1 MSLGN
6 RIFSRGGLLMS
17 EEVGK
22 HVGDYEIL
30 AVLGAGGMGKVYKV
44 RNMISDRVEAMKV
57 LLPDLAGLQELPSR
71 FLREIKILAALNHPN
86 IAALRTALTLDNQ
99 LVMIMEYVE
108 GRTLAACVEQGPIPA
123 VEASDYISQVL
134 DALSYAHG
142 QKVIHRDIKPS
153 NMMLTPQGVV
163 KLMDFG
169 IARSGRDPALTTAGT
184 TMGSLYYMSPEQVR
198 GEMVDHRSDVYSV
211 GVSLYEMVTGQRPFQ
226 SDSDVAIMA
235 AHLQQMP
242 KPPVELRPGL
252 PEALS
257 DVIMT
262 AMAKN
267 PAQRFQSADAFRAAL
282 KTVGTSEDFAK
293 PAAPQEVRTAS
304 MHPGESTLASSYCFP
319 PPVEA
324 SPVVPAATPPPVP
337 PQAQP
342 LPSVLGL
349 SPPRSSHRGLYM
361 GLGAL
366 IVVAV
371 LVAAGLYLP
380 RRSKVIA
387 EGKAG
392 SVVKTEASNLPSA
405 SSGASSVA
413 KDSIDPTQTNSGS
426 ASAVAGAGATTLS
439 AASTPGPTKPNA
451 SVREAT
457 GADSNASRTD
467 RTSAKMG
474 LPHSHQK
481 GEVVP
486 AGERDNL
493 SFSSEGGQASA
504 VSHDS
509 NPTSSVAD
517 VQAQSENSKELE
529 EMERQMDQLASRAGS
544 VHDSLENLRRQ
555 QAAQGLGLRGDIAS
569 SQERMNTYLGKAQ
582 AAMRKEDIRGSKKDM
597 ELAEPEVEKL
607 EKFLSR

>member
-1 MSLGN
+1 
-6 RIFSRGGLLMS
+6 MS

-57 LLPDLAGLQELPSR
+57 LLPDLAGRQELASR

-123 VEASDYISQVL
+123 VEALEYIRQAL

-142 QKVIHRDIKPS
+142 QNVIHRDIKPS

-252 PEALS
+252 PKALS
-257 DVIMT
+257 DVIMI

-293 PAAPQEVRTAS
+293 PGLQEVQTAS
-304 MHPGESTLASSYCFP
+304 MHPVESTLASSYCFP

-324 SPVVPAATPPPVP
+324 SPVVPAPTPPPAP
-337 PQAQP
+337 LQAQP

-349 SPPRSSHRGLYM
+349 SPPQSSHRGLYM

-380 RRSKVIA
+380 CRSKVSA

-413 KDSIDPTQTNSGS
+413 KDSIDTTQTNSGP
-426 ASAVAGAGATTLS
+426 ASAVAGAGASTLS
-439 AASTPGPTKPNA
+439 AASTPGPTKPTA
-451 SVREAT
+451 SVRAAT
-457 GADSNASRTD
+457 GTDSNASRTD
-467 RTSAKMG
+467 RTSAKTG
-474 LPHSHQK
+474 LPHSRQK

-493 SFSSEGGQASA
+493 SLSSDGGQASA
-504 VSHDS
+504 IGHDS
-509 NPTSSVAD
+509 NSTPSVAD
-517 VQAQSENSKELE
+517 VQAQSDNSKELE

-582 AAMRKEDIRGSKKDM
+582 AAMRKEDIRGSKKYM
-597 ELAEPEVEKL
+597 ELAEPEIEKL
-607 EKFLSR
+607 EKFLGR

>member
-1 MSLGN
+1 
-6 RIFSRGGLLMS
+6 
-17 EEVGK
+17 
-22 HVGDYEIL
+22 
-30 AVLGAGGMGKVYKV
+30 
-44 RNMISDRVEAMKV
+44 MKV
-57 LLPDLAGLQELPSR
+57 LLPDLAGRQELASR

-123 VEASDYISQVL
+123 VEALDYISQVL

-169 IARSGRDPALTTAGT
+169 IARSGRDPALTTTGT

-198 GEMVDHRSDVYSV
+198 GEVVDHRSDVYSV

-242 KPPVELRPGL
+242 KPPIELRPGL
-252 PEALS
+252 PKALS
-257 DVIMT
+257 DDIMT

-267 PAQRFQSADAFRAAL
+267 PAQRFQSADTFRAAL
-282 KTVGTSEDFAK
+282 KTVGTSEHFAK
-293 PAAPQEVRTAS
+293 SGPEEVQTAT
-304 MHPGESTLASSYCFP
+304 MRPVESTLAASYCFP

-324 SPVVPAATPPPVP
+324 SPVVPAPPPPARLQV
-337 PQAQP
+337 QP

-349 SPPRSSHRGLYM
+349 SPPQSSHRGLYM

-380 RRSKVIA
+380 RRSKVSA

-392 SVVKTEASNLPSA
+392 SVVKTEAINLPSA

-413 KDSIDPTQTNSGS
+413 KDSIDTTQMNSGS
-426 ASAVAGAGATTLS
+426 ASAVAGTGATALS
-439 AASTPGPTKPNA
+439 AASTPGPTKPNS

-457 GADSNASRTD
+457 GTDSNASRTD
-467 RTSAKMG
+467 RTSAKTG
-474 LPHSHQK
+474 LPHFRQK

-493 SFSSEGGQASA
+493 SLSSDGGQASA
-504 VSHDS
+504 IGHDS
-509 NPTSSVAD
+509 NSTRSVAD
-517 VQAQSENSKELE
+517 TQAQSDNSKELE

-555 QAAQGLGLRGDIAS
+555 QAEQGLGLRGDIAS
-569 SQERMNTYLGKAQ
+569 TLERMNTYLGKAQ
-582 AAMRKEDIRGSKKDM
+582 AAMRKEDIRGSKEYMD
-597 ELAEPEVEKL
+597 LAEPEIEKL
-607 EKFLSR
+607 EKFLGR

>member
-1 MSLGN
+1 
-6 RIFSRGGLLMS
+6 MS

-57 LLPDLAGLQELPSR
+57 LLPDLAGRQELASR

-99 LVMIMEYVE
+99 LVMIREYVE

-123 VEASDYISQVL
+123 VEALDYISQVL

-169 IARSGRDPALTTAGT
+169 IARSGRDPALTTTGT

-198 GEMVDHRSDVYSV
+198 GEVVDYRSDVYSV

-242 KPPVELRPGL
+242 KAPIELRPGL
-252 PEALS
+252 PKALS

-282 KTVGTSEDFAK
+282 KTVSTSEDFAK

-304 MHPGESTLASSYCFP
+304 MHPVESTLASSYCFP
-319 PPVEA
+319 APVEA
-324 SPVVPAATPPPVP
+324 SPVVPALAPTPAP

-349 SPPRSSHRGLYM
+349 SPPPSRHRGLYM

-380 RRSKVIA
+380 RRSEVSA
-387 EGKAG
+387 EAKAG
-392 SVVKTEASNLPSA
+392 SVVKTEASDLPSA
-405 SSGASSVA
+405 SSGVSSVT
-413 KDSIDPTQTNSGS
+413 KDSIDTMQTNSGS
-426 ASAVAGAGATTLS
+426 ASAVGADAGASTLS
-439 AASTPGPTKPNA
+439 AATTPGPTKPKL
-451 SVREAT
+451 SVREAAGT
-457 GADSNASRTD
+457 DSNASRTD
-467 RTSAKMG
+467 RTAAKAG
-474 LPHSHQK
+474 LPHSRQK

-486 AGERDNL
+486 AGEKDTL
-493 SFSSEGGQASA
+493 SVSAASGPA
-504 VSHDS
+504 AAMGHDS
-509 NPTSSVAD
+509 NSTPSVAGA
-517 VQAQSENSKELE
+517 QAQSDNSKELE
-529 EMERQMDQLASRAGS
+529 EIERQMDQLASRAGA

-569 SQERMNTYLGKAQ
+569 TQERMNTYLGKAQ
-582 AAMRKEDIRGSKKDM
+582 AAMRKEDLRASKKYM
-597 ELAEPEVEKL
+597 ELAEPEIEKL
-607 EKFLSR
+607 EKFLGR

>member
-1 MSLGN
+1 
-6 RIFSRGGLLMS
+6 MS

-44 RNMISDRVEAMKV
+44 RNVISDRVEAMKV
-57 LLPDLAGLQELPSR
+57 LLPDLAGRQELASR

-252 PEALS
+252 PRALS

-267 PAQRFQSADAFRAAL
+267 PAQRFQSADAFRGAL

-304 MHPGESTLASSYCFP
+304 MHPVESTLASSYCFP

-349 SPPRSSHRGLYM
+349 SPPQSSHRGLYM

-413 KDSIDPTQTNSGS
+413 KDSIDTTQTNSGS
-426 ASAVAGAGATTLS
+426 ASAVAGAGASTLS
-439 AASTPGPTKPNA
+439 AVSTPGPTKPTA

-457 GADSNASRTD
+457 GTNSNASRAD
-467 RTSAKMG
+467 RTSAKTG
-474 LPHSHQK
+474 LLHSRQK

-509 NPTSSVAD
+509 NPTRSVAD
-517 VQAQSENSKELE
+517 VQAQSDNSKELE
-529 EMERQMDQLASRAGS
+529 EMERQIDQLASRAGS

-582 AAMRKEDIRGSKKDM
+582 AAMRKEDIRGSKKYM
-597 ELAEPEVEKL
+597 ELAEPEIEKL
-607 EKFLSR
+607 EKFLGR

>member
-1 MSLGN
+1 
-6 RIFSRGGLLMS
+6 MS
-17 EEVGK
+17 EEIGK

-44 RNMISDRVEAMKV
+44 RNVISDRVEAMKV
-57 LLPDLAGLQELPSR
+57 LLPDLAGRQELASR

-108 GRTLAACVEQGPIPA
+108 GRTLAACVEEGPIPA
-123 VEASDYISQVL
+123 PEALEYISQVL

-198 GEMVDHRSDVYSV
+198 GEVVDYRSDLYSV

-242 KPPVELRPGL
+242 KPPIELRPGL
-252 PEALS
+252 PKALS
-257 DVIMT
+257 DIIMT

-267 PAQRFQSADAFRAAL
+267 PVQRFESAAVFCDAL
-282 KTVGTSEDFAK
+282 KSVATTDTLAK
-293 PAAPQEVRTAS
+293 RGPQEVSTAS
-304 MHPGESTLASSYCFP
+304 MHPVESTLSSSYCLSYCLPEQVEGPHEAPALP
-319 PPVEA
+319 PT
-324 SPVVPAATPPPVP
+324 PAPT
-337 PQAQP
+337 QAQP

-349 SPPRSSHRGLYM
+349 SPPQGIHRGLFM

-387 EGKAG
+387 EGKAD
-392 SVVKTEASNLPSA
+392 SVVKTPASNLPSA
-405 SSGASSVA
+405 SIDATA
-413 KDSIDPTQTNSGS
+413 ARDSIKDTRMNSGS
-426 ASAVAGAGATTLS
+426 RSAVADAGTTTPS
-439 AASTPGPTKPNA
+439 PASPSGPRKA
-451 SVREAT
+451 ESSVRDGSGT
-457 GADSNASRTD
+457 DSIASRSG
-467 RTSAKMG
+467 RSSAKSD
-474 LPHSHQK
+474 LAHLRQK

-486 AGERDNL
+486 AGERDTL
-493 SFSSEGGQASA
+493 SVSAASGQATA
-504 VSHDS
+504 MGHDS
-509 NPTSSVAD
+509 DPTHSVAIA
-517 VQAQSENSKELE
+517 QAQSDNSKEVE
-529 EMERQMDQLASRAGS
+529 EIERQMDQLASRASS

-569 SQERMNTYLGKAQ
+569 TQERMDTYLGKAQ
-582 AAMRKEDIRGSKKDM
+582 AAMRKEDIRGSKKYM

>member
-1 MSLGN
+1 MEPSK
-6 RIFSRGGLLMS
+6 RI
-17 EEVGK
+17 
-22 HVGDYEIL
+22 GDYEVL
-30 AVLGAGGMGKVYKV
+30 AEIGRGGMGKVFRV
-44 RNMISDRVEAMKV
+44 RNVLSDRIDAMKV
-57 LLPDLAGLQELPSR
+57 LLPDLVENQELASR

-123 VEASDYISQVL
+123 VEALDYISQVL

-169 IARSGRDPALTTAGT
+169 IARSGRDPTLTTTGT

-198 GEMVDHRSDVYSV
+198 GEVVDYPSDLYSV

-242 KPPVELRPGL
+242 KPPIELRPGL
-252 PEALS
+252 PKALS
-257 DVIMT
+257 DDIMT

-267 PAQRFQSADAFRAAL
+267 PAQRFQSADTFRAAL
-282 KTVGTSEDFAK
+282 KTVVTSEHFAK
-293 PAAPQEVRTAS
+293 SGPEEVQTAT
-304 MHPGESTLASSYCFP
+304 MRPVESTLAASYCFP

-324 SPVVPAATPPPVP
+324 SPVVPAPPPPARLQV
-337 PQAQP
+337 QP

-349 SPPRSSHRGLYM
+349 SPPQSSHRGLYM

-380 RRSKVIA
+380 RRSKVSA
-387 EGKAG
+387 GGKAG
-392 SVVKTEASNLPSA
+392 SVVKTEAINLPSA

-413 KDSIDPTQTNSGS
+413 KDSIDTTQMNSGS
-426 ASAVAGAGATTLS
+426 A
-439 AASTPGPTKPNA
+439 
-451 SVREAT
+451 
-457 GADSNASRTD
+457 
-467 RTSAKMG
+467 
-474 LPHSHQK
+474 
-481 GEVVP
+481 
-486 AGERDNL
+486 
-493 SFSSEGGQASA
+493 
-504 VSHDS
+504 
-509 NPTSSVAD
+509 
-517 VQAQSENSKELE
+517 
-529 EMERQMDQLASRAGS
+529 
-544 VHDSLENLRRQ
+544 
-555 QAAQGLGLRGDIAS
+555 
-569 SQERMNTYLGKAQ
+569 
-582 AAMRKEDIRGSKKDM
+582 
-597 ELAEPEVEKL
+597 
-607 EKFLSR
+607 

>member
-1 MSLGN
+1 MSG
-6 RIFSRGGLLMS
+6 
-17 EEVGK
+17 EVGK
-22 HVGDYEIL
+22 RVGDYEIL

-57 LLPDLAGLQELPSR
+57 LLPDLAGRQELASR

-123 VEASDYISQVL
+123 VEALDYISQVL

-169 IARSGRDPALTTAGT
+169 IARSGRDPALTTTGT

-198 GEMVDHRSDVYSV
+198 GEVVDHRSDVYSV

-242 KPPVELRPGL
+242 KPPIELRPGL
-252 PEALS
+252 PKALS
-257 DVIMT
+257 DDIMT

-267 PAQRFQSADAFRAAL
+267 PAQRFQSADTFRAAL
-282 KTVGTSEDFAK
+282 KTVVTSEHFAK
-293 PAAPQEVRTAS
+293 SGPEEVQTAT
-304 MHPGESTLASSYCFP
+304 MRPVESTLAASYCFP

-324 SPVVPAATPPPVP
+324 SPVVPAPPPPARLQV
-337 PQAQP
+337 QP

-349 SPPRSSHRGLYM
+349 SPPQSSHRGLYM

-380 RRSKVIA
+380 RRSKVSA
-387 EGKAG
+387 GGKAG
-392 SVVKTEASNLPSA
+392 SVVKTEAINLPSA

-413 KDSIDPTQTNSGS
+413 KDSIDTTQMNSGS
-426 ASAVAGAGATTLS
+426 ASAVAGAGATALS
-439 AASTPGPTKPNA
+439 AASTPGPTKPNS

-457 GADSNASRTD
+457 GTDSNASRTD
-467 RTSAKMG
+467 RTSAKTG
-474 LPHSHQK
+474 LPHFRQK
-481 GEVVP
+481 GQVVP

-493 SFSSEGGQASA
+493 SLSSDGGQASA
-504 VSHDS
+504 IGHDS
-509 NPTSSVAD
+509 NSTRSVAD
-517 VQAQSENSKELE
+517 TQAQSDNSKELE

-555 QAAQGLGLRGDIAS
+555 QAEQGLGLRGDIAS
-569 SQERMNTYLGKAQ
+569 TLERMNTYLGKAQ
-582 AAMRKEDIRGSKKDM
+582 AAMRKEDIRGSKEYMD
-597 ELAEPEVEKL
+597 LAEPEIEKL
-607 EKFLSR
+607 EKFLGR

>member
-1 MSLGN
+1 MNEG
-6 RIFSRGGLLMS
+6 
-17 EEVGK
+17 VGK

-57 LLPDLAGLQELPSR
+57 LLPDLAGRQELASR

-108 GRTLAACVEQGPIPA
+108 GRTLAARVEQGPIPA
-123 VEASDYISQVL
+123 VEALDYISQVL

-169 IARSGRDPALTTAGT
+169 IARSGRDPTLTTAGT

-242 KPPVELRPGL
+242 KAPIELRPGL
-252 PEALS
+252 PKALS

-262 AMAKN
+262 AMEKN
-267 PAQRFQSADAFRAAL
+267 PAQRFQSADAFRTAL
-282 KTVGTSEDFAK
+282 KSVGTSEDFAK
-293 PAAPQEVRTAS
+293 PGPQEVQTAS
-304 MHPGESTLASSYCFP
+304 MHPVESTLASSYCFP

-324 SPVVPAATPPPVP
+324 SPVVSAPTPPPAP
-337 PQAQP
+337 LQAQP

-349 SPPRSSHRGLYM
+349 SPPPSSHRGLYM

-380 RRSKVIA
+380 RRSKVSA

-392 SVVKTEASNLPSA
+392 SVVKTEATSLPSA

-413 KDSIDPTQTNSGS
+413 KDSIDNTQTNSGS

-439 AASTPGPTKPNA
+439 AASTPGPTKPNS

-457 GADSNASRTD
+457 GTDSNASRTD
-467 RTSAKMG
+467 RTSAKTG
-474 LPHSHQK
+474 LPHSLQK

-493 SFSSEGGQASA
+493 SVSSDGGQASA
-504 VSHDS
+504 IGHDS
-509 NPTSSVAD
+509 NSTLSVAD
-517 VQAQSENSKELE
+517 VQAQSDNSKELE

-544 VHDSLENLRRQ
+544 VHDSLETLRRQ

-569 SQERMNTYLGKAQ
+569 TQERMNTYLGKAQ
-582 AAMRKEDIRGSKKDM
+582 AAMRKEDIRGSKKYM
-597 ELAEPEVEKL
+597 ELAEPEIEKL
-607 EKFLSR
+607 EKFLGR

>member
-1 MSLGN
+1 
-6 RIFSRGGLLMS
+6 MS

-57 LLPDLAGLQELPSR
+57 LLPDLAGRQELASR

-108 GRTLAACVEQGPIPA
+108 GRTLAACVEQGPIPPVKA
-123 VEASDYISQVL
+123 LDYISQVL

-142 QKVIHRDIKPS
+142 QNVIHRDIKPS

-252 PEALS
+252 PTALS

-267 PAQRFQSADAFRAAL
+267 PAQRFQSANAFRTAL

-293 PAAPQEVRTAS
+293 PGPQEVQTAS
-304 MHPGESTLASSYCFP
+304 MHPVESTLASSYCFP

-324 SPVVPAATPPPVP
+324 SPVVPAPTPPPAP
-337 PQAQP
+337 LQAQP

-349 SPPRSSHRGLYM
+349 SPPPSRHRGLYM

-380 RRSKVIA
+380 RRSKVSA

-405 SSGASSVA
+405 SSEASSVA
-413 KDSIDPTQTNSGS
+413 KDSIDTTQTNSGP
-426 ASAVAGAGATTLS
+426 ASPVAGAGASTLS
-439 AASTPGPTKPNA
+439 AASTPGPTKPNS
-451 SVREAT
+451 SVRDAT
-457 GADSNASRTD
+457 GTDSSASRPD
-467 RTSAKMG
+467 RTSAKTG
-474 LPHSHQK
+474 PPHFRQK

-493 SFSSEGGQASA
+493 SLSSDGGQASA
-504 VSHDS
+504 IGHDS
-509 NPTSSVAD
+509 NSTPSVAD
-517 VQAQSENSKELE
+517 VQVQSGNSKELE

-582 AAMRKEDIRGSKKDM
+582 AAMRKEDIRGSKKYM
-597 ELAEPEVEKL
+597 ELAEPEIEKL
-607 EKFLSR
+607 EKFLGR

>member
-1 MSLGN
+1 
-6 RIFSRGGLLMS
+6 MS

-57 LLPDLAGLQELPSR
+57 LLPDLAGRQELASR

-123 VEASDYISQVL
+123 VASLEYIRQAL
-134 DALSYAHG
+134 DALSYANG
-142 QKVIHRDIKPS
+142 QNVINRYNKPS

-169 IARSGRDPALTTAGT
+169 IARSGRDPARTTAGT

-242 KPPVELRPGL
+242 RPPVELRPGL
-252 PEALS
+252 PKALS
-257 DVIMT
+257 DVIMI

-293 PAAPQEVRTAS
+293 LQEVQTAS
-304 MHPGESTLASSYCFP
+304 MHPVESTLASSYCFP

-324 SPVVPAATPPPVP
+324 SPVVPAPTPPPAP
-337 PQAQP
+337 LQAQP

-349 SPPRSSHRGLYM
+349 SPPQSSHRGLYM

-371 LVAAGLYLP
+371 LVAAGLYLA
-380 RRSKVIA
+380 RRSKVSA

-392 SVVKTEASNLPSA
+392 SVVKTEASLPSA
-405 SSGASSVA
+405 SSGASSV
-413 KDSIDPTQTNSGS
+413 
-426 ASAVAGAGATTLS
+426 
-439 AASTPGPTKPNA
+439 
-451 SVREAT
+451 
-457 GADSNASRTD
+457 
-467 RTSAKMG
+467 
-474 LPHSHQK
+474 
-481 GEVVP
+481 
-486 AGERDNL
+486 
-493 SFSSEGGQASA
+493 
-504 VSHDS
+504 
-509 NPTSSVAD
+509 
-517 VQAQSENSKELE
+517 
-529 EMERQMDQLASRAGS
+529 
-544 VHDSLENLRRQ
+544 
-555 QAAQGLGLRGDIAS
+555 
-569 SQERMNTYLGKAQ
+569 
-582 AAMRKEDIRGSKKDM
+582 
-597 ELAEPEVEKL
+597 
-607 EKFLSR
+607 

>member
-1 MSLGN
+1 
-6 RIFSRGGLLMS
+6 MS

-44 RNMISDRVEAMKV
+44 RNVISDRVEAMKV
-57 LLPDLAGLQELPSR
+57 LLPDLAGRQELASR

-123 VEASDYISQVL
+123 VEALEYISQVL

-304 MHPGESTLASSYCFP
+304 MHPVESTLASSYCFP

-349 SPPRSSHRGLYM
+349 SPPQSSHRGLYM

-413 KDSIDPTQTNSGS
+413 KDSIDTTQTNSGS
-426 ASAVAGAGATTLS
+426 ASAVAGAGASTLS
-439 AASTPGPTKPNA
+439 AASTPGPTKPTA
-451 SVREAT
+451 SVRAAT
-457 GADSNASRTD
+457 GSDSNASRTD

-474 LPHSHQK
+474 LPHSRQK
-481 GEVVP
+481 GQVVP

-493 SFSSEGGQASA
+493 SLSSDGGQASA
-504 VSHDS
+504 IGHDS
-509 NPTSSVAD
+509 NSTPSVAD
-517 VQAQSENSKELE
+517 VQAQSDNSKEVE
-529 EMERQMDQLASRAGS
+529 EIERQMDQLASRASS

-555 QAAQGLGLRGDIAS
+555 QAAQGFGLRGDIAS
-569 SQERMNTYLGKAQ
+569 TQERMDTYLGKAQ
-582 AAMRKEDIRGSKKDM
+582 AAMRKEDIRGSKKYM

>member
-1 MSLGN
+1 
-6 RIFSRGGLLMS
+6 MS

-57 LLPDLAGLQELPSR
+57 LLPDLAGRQELASR

-123 VEASDYISQVL
+123 GEALGYISQVL

-142 QKVIHRDIKPS
+142 QKVIHRDIKPA

-252 PEALS
+252 PKALS

-267 PAQRFQSADAFRAAL
+267 PAQRFQSADAFRVAL

-293 PAAPQEVRTAS
+293 PGPQELQTAS
-304 MHPGESTLASSYCFP
+304 MHPVESTLESSYCFP

-324 SPVVPAATPPPVP
+324 CPVVPAPTPPPA

-349 SPPRSSHRGLYM
+349 PPPQSSHRGLYM

-380 RRSKVIA
+380 RRSKVSA
-387 EGKAG
+387 GGKAG
-392 SVVKTEASNLPSA
+392 SVVKTEAINLPSA

-413 KDSIDPTQTNSGS
+413 KDSIDTTQMNSGS
-426 ASAVAGAGATTLS
+426 ASAVAGAGATALS
-439 AASTPGPTKPNA
+439 AASTPGPTKPNS

-457 GADSNASRTD
+457 GTDSNASRTD
-467 RTSAKMG
+467 RTSAKTG
-474 LPHSHQK
+474 LLHFRQK
-481 GEVVP
+481 GQVVP

-493 SFSSEGGQASA
+493 SLSSDGGQASA
-504 VSHDS
+504 IGHDS
-509 NPTSSVAD
+509 NSTRSVAD
-517 VQAQSENSKELE
+517 TQAQSDNSKELE

-555 QAAQGLGLRGDIAS
+555 QAEQGLGLRGDIAS
-569 SQERMNTYLGKAQ
+569 TLERMNTYLGKAQ
-582 AAMRKEDIRGSKKDM
+582 AAMRKEDIRGSKEYMD
-597 ELAEPEVEKL
+597 LAEPEIEKL
-607 EKFLSR
+607 EKFLGR

>member
-1 MSLGN
+1 
-6 RIFSRGGLLMS
+6 MS

-22 HVGDYEIL
+22 RVGDYEIL

-44 RNMISDRVEAMKV
+44 QNMISDRVEAMKV
-57 LLPDLAGLQELPSR
+57 LLPDLAGRQELASR

-123 VEASDYISQVL
+123 VEALDYISQVL

-242 KPPVELRPGL
+242 KAPIELRPGL
-252 PEALS
+252 PKALS

-262 AMAKN
+262 AMAKT

-293 PAAPQEVRTAS
+293 PGPQEVQTAS
-304 MHPGESTLASSYCFP
+304 MHPVESTLASSYCFP
-319 PPVEA
+319 APVEA
-324 SPVVPAATPPPVP
+324 SPVVPAPTPPPAP

-349 SPPRSSHRGLYM
+349 SPPQSSHRGLYM
-361 GLGAL
+361 GLGGL

-380 RRSKVIA
+380 RRSKVSA

-413 KDSIDPTQTNSGS
+413 KDSIDTKQMNSGS
-426 ASAVAGAGATTLS
+426 ASAVADAGATTVS
-439 AASTPGPTKPNA
+439 AASTTGPTKPNS

-457 GADSNASRTD
+457 GTDSNASRTD
-467 RTSAKMG
+467 RTSAKTG
-474 LPHSHQK
+474 LPHSRQK

-493 SFSSEGGQASA
+493 SLSSDSGQASA
-504 VSHDS
+504 IGHDS
-509 NPTSSVAD
+509 NSTPSVAD
-517 VQAQSENSKELE
+517 AQAPPDNSKELE
-529 EMERQMDQLASRAGS
+529 EIERQMDQLTSRAGS

-569 SQERMNTYLGKAQ
+569 TQERMNTYLGKAQ
-582 AAMRKEDIRGSKKDM
+582 AAMRKEDIRGSKKYMD
-597 ELAEPEVEKL
+597 LAEPEIEKL
-607 EKFLSR
+607 EKFLGR

>member
-1 MSLGN
+1 
-6 RIFSRGGLLMS
+6 MS

-57 LLPDLAGLQELPSR
+57 LLPDLAGRQELASR

-123 VEASDYISQVL
+123 GEALGYISQVL

-142 QKVIHRDIKPS
+142 QKVIHRDIKPA

-242 KPPVELRPGL
+242 KPPIELRPGL
-252 PEALS
+252 PKALS
-257 DVIMT
+257 DDIMT

-267 PAQRFQSADAFRAAL
+267 PAQRFQSADTFRAAL
-282 KTVGTSEDFAK
+282 KTVGTSEHFAK
-293 PAAPQEVRTAS
+293 SEPEEVQSATMR
-304 MHPGESTLASSYCFP
+304 PVESTLAASYCFP

-324 SPVVPAATPPPVP
+324 SPVVPAPPPPARLQV
-337 PQAQP
+337 QP

-349 SPPRSSHRGLYM
+349 SPPQSSHRGLYM
-361 GLGAL
+361 GL
-366 IVVAV
+366 
-371 LVAAGLYLP
+371 
-380 RRSKVIA
+380 
-387 EGKAG
+387 
-392 SVVKTEASNLPSA
+392 
-405 SSGASSVA
+405 
-413 KDSIDPTQTNSGS
+413 
-426 ASAVAGAGATTLS
+426 
-439 AASTPGPTKPNA
+439 
-451 SVREAT
+451 
-457 GADSNASRTD
+457 
-467 RTSAKMG
+467 
-474 LPHSHQK
+474 
-481 GEVVP
+481 
-486 AGERDNL
+486 
-493 SFSSEGGQASA
+493 
-504 VSHDS
+504 
-509 NPTSSVAD
+509 
-517 VQAQSENSKELE
+517 
-529 EMERQMDQLASRAGS
+529 
-544 VHDSLENLRRQ
+544 
-555 QAAQGLGLRGDIAS
+555 
-569 SQERMNTYLGKAQ
+569 
-582 AAMRKEDIRGSKKDM
+582 
-597 ELAEPEVEKL
+597 
-607 EKFLSR
+607 

>member
-1 MSLGN
+1 
-6 RIFSRGGLLMS
+6 MS

-44 RNMISDRVEAMKV
+44 RNTISDRVEAMKV
-57 LLPDLAGLQELPSR
+57 LLPDLAGRQELASR

-108 GRTLAACVEQGPIPA
+108 GRTLAACVEEGPIPA
-123 VEASDYISQVL
+123 PEALEYISQVL

-293 PAAPQEVRTAS
+293 PGSQGVQTAS
-304 MHPGESTLASSYCFP
+304 MHPVESTLASSYCFP

-324 SPVVPAATPPPVP
+324 SPVVSAPAPPPVP

-349 SPPRSSHRGLYM
+349 SPPQSSHRGLYM

-387 EGKAG
+387 EEKAG

-405 SSGASSVA
+405 SSGASNVA
-413 KDSIDPTQTNSGS
+413 KDSIDITQTSSGS
-426 ASAVAGAGATTLS
+426 ASAVAGAGASTLS
-439 AASTPGPTKPNA
+439 AASTPGPTKPTA
-451 SVREAT
+451 SVRAAT
-457 GADSNASRTD
+457 GSDSNASRTD

-474 LPHSHQK
+474 LPHSRQK

-517 VQAQSENSKELE
+517 VQAQSDNSKELE

-569 SQERMNTYLGKAQ
+569 TQERMNTYLGKAQ
-582 AAMRKEDIRGSKKDM
+582 AAMRKEDIRGSKKYM
-597 ELAEPEVEKL
+597 ELAEPEIEKL
-607 EKFLSR
+607 EKFLGR

>member
-1 MSLGN
+1 MSG
-6 RIFSRGGLLMS
+6 
-17 EEVGK
+17 EVGK
-22 HVGDYEIL
+22 RVGDYEIL

-57 LLPDLAGLQELPSR
+57 LLPDLAGRQELASR

-123 VEASDYISQVL
+123 VEALDYISQVL

-169 IARSGRDPALTTAGT
+169 IARSGRDPALTTTGT

-198 GEMVDHRSDVYSV
+198 GEVVDHRSDVYSV

-242 KPPVELRPGL
+242 KPPIELRPGL
-252 PEALS
+252 PKALS
-257 DVIMT
+257 DDIMT

-267 PAQRFQSADAFRAAL
+267 PAQRFQSADTFRAAL
-282 KTVGTSEDFAK
+282 KTVGTSEHFAK
-293 PAAPQEVRTAS
+293 SGPEEVQTAT
-304 MHPGESTLASSYCFP
+304 MRPVESTLAASYCFP

-324 SPVVPAATPPPVP
+324 SPVVPAPPPPARLQV
-337 PQAQP
+337 QP

-349 SPPRSSHRGLYM
+349 SPPQSSHRGLYM

-380 RRSKVIA
+380 RRSKVSA

-392 SVVKTEASNLPSA
+392 SVVKTEAINLPSA

-413 KDSIDPTQTNSGS
+413 KDSIDTTQMNSGS
-426 ASAVAGAGATTLS
+426 ASAVAGAGATALS
-439 AASTPGPTKPNA
+439 AASTPGPTKTNS

-457 GADSNASRTD
+457 GTDSNASRTD
-467 RTSAKMG
+467 RTSAKTG
-474 LPHSHQK
+474 LPHFRQK
-481 GEVVP
+481 GQVVP

-493 SFSSEGGQASA
+493 SLSSDGGQASA
-504 VSHDS
+504 IGHDS
-509 NPTSSVAD
+509 NSTRSVAD
-517 VQAQSENSKELE
+517 TQAQSDNSKELE

-555 QAAQGLGLRGDIAS
+555 QAEQGLGLRGDIAS
-569 SQERMNTYLGKAQ
+569 TLERMNTYLGKAQ
-582 AAMRKEDIRGSKKDM
+582 AAMRKEDIRGSKEYMD
-597 ELAEPEVEKL
+597 LAEPEIEKL
-607 EKFLSR
+607 EKFLGR

>member
-1 MSLGN
+1 MSG
-6 RIFSRGGLLMS
+6 
-17 EEVGK
+17 EVGK
-22 HVGDYEIL
+22 RVGDYEIL

-57 LLPDLAGLQELPSR
+57 LLPDLAGRQELASR

-123 VEASDYISQVL
+123 VEALDYISQVL

-169 IARSGRDPALTTAGT
+169 IARSGRDPALTTTGT

-198 GEMVDHRSDVYSV
+198 GEVVDHRSDVYSV

-242 KPPVELRPGL
+242 KPPIELRPGL
-252 PEALS
+252 PKALS
-257 DVIMT
+257 DDIMT

-267 PAQRFQSADAFRAAL
+267 PAQRFQSADTFRAAL
-282 KTVGTSEDFAK
+282 KTVGTSEHFAK
-293 PAAPQEVRTAS
+293 SGPEEVQTAT
-304 MHPGESTLASSYCFP
+304 MRPVESTLAASYCFP

-324 SPVVPAATPPPVP
+324 SPVVPAPPPPARLQV
-337 PQAQP
+337 QP

-349 SPPRSSHRGLYM
+349 SPPQSSHRGLYM

-380 RRSKVIA
+380 RRSKVSA

-392 SVVKTEASNLPSA
+392 SVVKTEAINLPSA

-413 KDSIDPTQTNSGS
+413 KDSIDTTQMNSGS
-426 ASAVAGAGATTLS
+426 ASAVAGAGATALS
-439 AASTPGPTKPNA
+439 AASTPGPTKPNS

-457 GADSNASRTD
+457 GTDSNASRTD
-467 RTSAKMG
+467 RTSAKTG
-474 LPHSHQK
+474 LPHFRQK
-481 GEVVP
+481 GQVVP

-493 SFSSEGGQASA
+493 SLSSDGGQASA
-504 VSHDS
+504 IGHDS
-509 NPTSSVAD
+509 NSTRSIAD
-517 VQAQSENSKELE
+517 TQAQSDNSKELE

-555 QAAQGLGLRGDIAS
+555 QAEQGLGLRGDIAS
-569 SQERMNTYLGKAQ
+569 TLERMNTYLGKAQ
-582 AAMRKEDIRGSKKDM
+582 AAMRKEDIRGSKEYMD
-597 ELAEPEVEKL
+597 LAEPEIEKL
-607 EKFLSR
+607 EKFLGR

>member
-1 MSLGN
+1 MSG
-6 RIFSRGGLLMS
+6 
-17 EEVGK
+17 EVGK
-22 HVGDYEIL
+22 RVGDYEIL

-57 LLPDLAGLQELPSR
+57 LLPDLAGRQELASR

-123 VEASDYISQVL
+123 VEALDYISQVL

-169 IARSGRDPALTTAGT
+169 IARSGRDPALTTTGT

-198 GEMVDHRSDVYSV
+198 GEVVDHRSDVYSV

-242 KPPVELRPGL
+242 KPPIELRPGL
-252 PEALS
+252 PKALS
-257 DVIMT
+257 DDIMT

-267 PAQRFQSADAFRAAL
+267 PAQRFQSADTFRAAL
-282 KTVGTSEDFAK
+282 KTVGTSEHFAK
-293 PAAPQEVRTAS
+293 SGPEEVQTAT
-304 MHPGESTLASSYCFP
+304 MRPVESTLAASYCFP

-324 SPVVPAATPPPVP
+324 SPVVPAPPPPARLQV
-337 PQAQP
+337 QP

-349 SPPRSSHRGLYM
+349 SPPQSSHRGLYM

-380 RRSKVIA
+380 RRSKVSA

-392 SVVKTEASNLPSA
+392 SVVKTEAINLPSA

-413 KDSIDPTQTNSGS
+413 KDSIDTTQMNSGS
-426 ASAVAGAGATTLS
+426 ASAVAGAGATALS
-439 AASTPGPTKPNA
+439 AASTPGPTKPNS

-457 GADSNASRTD
+457 GTDSNASRTD
-467 RTSAKMG
+467 RTSAKTG
-474 LPHSHQK
+474 LPHFRQK
-481 GEVVP
+481 GQVVP

-493 SFSSEGGQASA
+493 SLSSDGGQASA
-504 VSHDS
+504 IGHDS
-509 NPTSSVAD
+509 NSTRSVAD
-517 VQAQSENSKELE
+517 TQAQSDNSKELE

-555 QAAQGLGLRGDIAS
+555 QAEQGLGLRGDIAS
-569 SQERMNTYLGKAQ
+569 TLERMNTYLGKAQ
-582 AAMRKEDIRGSKKDM
+582 AAMRKEDIRGSKEYMD
-597 ELAEPEVEKL
+597 LAEPEIEKL
-607 EKFLSR
+607 EKFLGR

>member
-1 MSLGN
+1 
-6 RIFSRGGLLMS
+6 
-17 EEVGK
+17 
-22 HVGDYEIL
+22 
-30 AVLGAGGMGKVYKV
+30 
-44 RNMISDRVEAMKV
+44 MKV
-57 LLPDLAGLQELPSR
+57 LLPDLAGRQELASR

-123 VEASDYISQVL
+123 VEALDYISQVL

-153 NMMLTPQGVV
+153 NMMLTPQSVV

-169 IARSGRDPALTTAGT
+169 IARSGRDPSLTTTGT

-198 GEMVDHRSDVYSV
+198 GEVVDYRSDVYSV

-242 KPPVELRPGL
+242 KPPIELRPGL
-252 PEALS
+252 PKALS

-282 KTVGTSEDFAK
+282 KTVGTSEDFVK
-293 PAAPQEVRTAS
+293 PGPQEVRTAT
-304 MHPGESTLASSYCFP
+304 MRPVESTLASSYCFP
-319 PPVEA
+319 APEEA
-324 SPVVPAATPPPVP
+324 SPVVPALAPTPAPL
-337 PQAQP
+337 QAQP

-349 SPPRSSHRGLYM
+349 SPPQSSHRGLYM

-366 IVVAV
+366 IVVTV
-371 LVAAGLYLP
+371 LVAAGLYP
-380 RRSKVIA
+380 SHRSKVSA

-405 SSGASSVA
+405 SSGASSIA
-413 KDSIDPTQTNSGS
+413 KDSIDTAQTNSGS
-426 ASAVAGAGATTLS
+426 ASTVGSAGATTLS
-439 AASTPGPTKPNA
+439 AARTSGPTKPES
-451 SVREAT
+451 SVKD
-457 GADSNASRTD
+457 DSNISRTE
-467 RTSAKMG
+467 RNSAKTG
-474 LPHSHQK
+474 LPPFRQK
-481 GEVVP
+481 GGVVP
-486 AGERDNL
+486 AGERDTL
-493 SFSSEGGQASA
+493 SVSSDGRQASA
-504 VSHDS
+504 MDQ
-509 NPTSSVAD
+509 TRSVPD
-517 VQAQSENSKELE
+517 TQAQSDSSKEVE
-529 EMERQMDQLASRAGS
+529 EIERQMDQLASRAAS

-569 SQERMNTYLGKAQ
+569 AQERMDTYVAKAQ
-582 AAMRKEDIRGSKKDM
+582 AAMRKEDIRGSKKYM
-597 ELAEPEVEKL
+597 ELAESEIEKL
-607 EKFLSR
+607 EKFLGR

>member
-1 MSLGN
+1 
-6 RIFSRGGLLMS
+6 
-17 EEVGK
+17 
-22 HVGDYEIL
+22 
-30 AVLGAGGMGKVYKV
+30 
-44 RNMISDRVEAMKV
+44 
-57 LLPDLAGLQELPSR
+57 
-71 FLREIKILAALNHPN
+71 
-86 IAALRTALTLDNQ
+86 
-99 LVMIMEYVE
+99 
-108 GRTLAACVEQGPIPA
+108 
-123 VEASDYISQVL
+123 
-134 DALSYAHG
+134 
-142 QKVIHRDIKPS
+142 
-153 NMMLTPQGVV
+153 
-163 KLMDFG
+163 
-169 IARSGRDPALTTAGT
+169 
-184 TMGSLYYMSPEQVR
+184 
-198 GEMVDHRSDVYSV
+198 
-211 GVSLYEMVTGQRPFQ
+211 
-226 SDSDVAIMA
+226 
-235 AHLQQMP
+235 
-242 KPPVELRPGL
+242 LRPGL
-252 PEALS
+252 PTALS

-267 PAQRFQSADAFRAAL
+267 PAQRFQSANAFRTAL
-282 KTVGTSEDFAK
+282 KTVGTSEHFAK
-293 PAAPQEVRTAS
+293 PGPQEVQTAS
-304 MHPGESTLASSYCFP
+304 MHPVESTLASSYCFP

-324 SPVVPAATPPPVP
+324 SPVAPAATPPPVP

-380 RRSKVIA
+380 RRSKVSA

-392 SVVKTEASNLPSA
+392 SVVKTEASNLPST

-413 KDSIDPTQTNSGS
+413 KDSIDTTQTNSGS

-457 GADSNASRTD
+457 GTDSNASRAD
-467 RTSAKMG
+467 RTSAKTG
-474 LPHSHQK
+474 LLHSRQK

-493 SFSSEGGQASA
+493 SLSSDGGQASA
-504 VSHDS
+504 IGHDS
-509 NPTSSVAD
+509 NSTPSVPDA
-517 VQAQSENSKELE
+517 QAQSDNSKELE
-529 EMERQMDQLASRAGS
+529 EMERHMDQLASRASS

-582 AAMRKEDIRGSKKDM
+582 AAMRKEDIRGSKKYMD
-597 ELAEPEVEKL
+597 LAEPEIEKL
-607 EKFLSR
+607 EKFLGR